1 MMKTNINKFVLLCGL
16 ILFYTSVFSQSNDV
30 KKNGFLISNN
40 IIHIS
45 LAPDIA
51 YNAAAIYY
59 DRIISQND
67 RLATFVRVG
76 FGGWHTLLVD
86 GGTNVIG
93 QGGIILGSN
102 NKRFEA
108 SAGVAYQNKTANN
121 NDDPSIIPAISL
133 GIRSQK
139 PNKHF
144 VFRAGLGYPEG
155 IYVGFGYAL

>member
-1 MMKTNINKFVLLCGL
+1 MKTKIKKLVILCAL
-16 ILFYTSVFSQSNDV
+16 ILYYGSVFSQSNDF
-30 KKNGFLISNN
+30 KKNGSLTGKN
-40 IIHIS
+40 IIHFS

-59 DRIISQND
+59 DRVISQND

-108 SAGVAYQNKTANN
+108 SAGVAYQN
-121 NDDPSIIPAISL
+121 
-133 GIRSQK
+133 
-139 PNKHF
+139 
-144 VFRAGLGYPEG
+144 
-155 IYVGFGYAL
+155 